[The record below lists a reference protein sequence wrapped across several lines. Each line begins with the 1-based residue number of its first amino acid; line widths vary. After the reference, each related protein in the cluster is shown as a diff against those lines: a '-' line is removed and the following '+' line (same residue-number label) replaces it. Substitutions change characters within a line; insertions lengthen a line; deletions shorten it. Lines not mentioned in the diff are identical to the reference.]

1 MALTPGEDEGEIPFV
16 QYLLGPGR
24 SAFTSLYII
33 VRSYFLEYPAKDF
46 VSQADKD
53 GVYGHIAGVQEDFME
68 DYLRCF

>member
-24 SAFTSLYII
+24 SAFTSLYIN

-53 GVYGHIAGVQEDFME
+53 GVYGHIGVQEDFME